1 MARASLALRFI
12 LPAVWL
18 GLIIGISFIE
28 APLKFQAPGIT
39 IPLGLGIGR
48 LVFGAMNLT
57 ALAILAVLTLASIRP
72 RPTRAQIGVLAGLWV
87 VLLAEILVIRPPLNA
102 RTDQVLAGTDE
113 GGSIW
118 HYLYIAA
125 DGALVVLLIVFL
137 VLTAR
142 RIIPAVPLTAPTREA
157 AQK

>member
-1 MARASLALRFI
+1 MFRASLALRLV
-12 LPAVWL
+12 LPAIWL

-48 LVFGAMNLT
+48 LVFTAMNFT
-57 ALAILAVLTLASIRP
+57 ALAILVVLTLACIRP
-72 RPTRAQIGVLAGLWV
+72 RPTKPQVGVLAGLWV
-87 VLLAEILVIRPPLNA
+87 VLLAEILIIRPPLNT
-102 RTDQVLAGTDE
+102 RTDQVLAGVED

-142 RIIPAVPLTAPTREA
+142 RLIPARSVIPEV
-157 AQK
+157 QQ

>member
-1 MARASLALRFI
+1 MFRASLALRLI
-12 LPAVWL
+12 LPAIWL

-48 LVFGAMNLT
+48 LVFTAMNFT
-57 ALAILAVLTLASIRP
+57 ALAILAMLTLASIRP
-72 RPTRAQIGVLAGLWV
+72 RPTKPQIGVLAGLWA
-87 VLLAEILVIRPPLNA
+87 VLLTEMLIIRPPLNA
-102 RTDQVLAGTDE
+102 RTDQVLAGVDD

-137 VLTAR
+137 VLCAR
-142 RIIPAVPLTAPTREA
+142 RVIPEVQR
-157 AQK
+157 